1 MANTMTTYVKMVNL
15 NEETF
20 NRVKELF
27 KTESS
32 DSAYVNILK
41 HINKLYNTEYS
52 DYSDLKSEW
61 MNENVGSKTL
71 SIEFNDLEFS
81 PQINLIIES
90 AWSVPTTYLEKLISV
105 LTEWDKEIAIYG
117 TYEDES
123 YNPIGAF
130 VYAFDYDDIEDYD
143 EVDGERMYDDD
154 DYREEIYDSLHDHR
168 DSLYESYLEVKQ
180 EKED

>member
-1 MANTMTTYVKMVNL
+1 MTTYVKMVNL

-27 KTESS
+27 ETESS
-32 DSAYVNILK
+32 DSTYVDVLK

-90 AWSVPTTYLEKLISV
+90 TWSVPTTYLEKLISV

-180 EKED
+180 EKEED